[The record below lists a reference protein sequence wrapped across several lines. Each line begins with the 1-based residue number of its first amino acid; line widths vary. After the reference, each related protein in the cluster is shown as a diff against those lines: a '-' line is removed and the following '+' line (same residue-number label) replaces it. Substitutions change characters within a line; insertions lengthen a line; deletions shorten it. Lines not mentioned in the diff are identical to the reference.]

1 MVCEM
6 CEEGPCIQP
15 HIEFTCYETLSQGM
29 QQILDYFFPD
39 YNSQKPWGTSFY
51 FVPPKTSPSPFGMKT
66 YPPFVT
72 GTQKPYTGTYKPS
85 GKLFFMSLSTPV
97 LKGPINKSRAQSSG
111 ILHIEED
118 P

>member
-39 YNSQKPWGTSFY
+39 YNSQKPWGTNW
-51 FVPPKTSPSPFGMKT
+51 PGKTSPSPSITWGNDFFT
-66 YPPFVT
+66 AS
-72 GTQKPYTGTYKPS
+72 QKPHHGTGKPS
-85 GKLFFMSLSTPV
+85 GKLFLA
-97 LKGPINKSRAQSSG
+97 AQQV
-111 ILHIEED
+111 HI
-118 P
+118 

>member
-39 YNSQKPWGTSFY
+39 YNSQKPWGTNW
-51 FVPPKTSPSPFGMKT
+51 PQMTSPSPFGD
-66 YPPFVT
+66 PSFVT

-85 GKLFFMSLSTPV
+85 EGSCYCGLAERGARIVGGQDT
-97 LKGPINKSRAQSSG
+97 
-111 ILHIEED
+111 E
-118 P
+118 